1 MVGPEAI
8 FCLCNQPKAR
18 VQQSLWTASITSV
31 ELKDLTLMS
40 HTSQLNAVTLVQ
52 IVNNTLEPFQVLL

>member
-8 FCLCNQPKAR
+8 FCFCNQPKAR
-18 VQQSLWTASITSV
+18 EQQLLWTASITSV

-40 HTSQLNAVTLVQ
+40 HTTQLNAVTLVQ
-52 IVNNTLEPFQVLL
+52 IVNNPLEPFQVLL